1 MSNYVWRDIFKD
13 KLRGKFILNKNGYI
27 KYPENI
33 EDFLNIIEDAIRAE
47 RKAKHGIKK
56 AKS

>member
-1 MSNYVWRDIFKD
+1 MSTYIWPKVFKD
-13 KLRGKFILNKNGYI
+13 ELRSRFKLDREGYV
-27 KYPENI
+27 KYPSDIDEI
-33 EDFLNIIEDAIRAE
+33 LDIIEDAIRAE